1 MNVSYDNTEYD
12 TSSIYEMG
20 ESCVRF
26 RTVAKTSLSC
36 KNGSERTRRTY
47 RLRAITEKNVF
58 SFS

>member
-26 RTVAKTSLSC
+26 RTVAKTRARTVVKELE
-36 KNGSERTRRTY
+36 ERTDCG
-47 RLRAITEKNVF
+47 L
-58 SFS
+58 